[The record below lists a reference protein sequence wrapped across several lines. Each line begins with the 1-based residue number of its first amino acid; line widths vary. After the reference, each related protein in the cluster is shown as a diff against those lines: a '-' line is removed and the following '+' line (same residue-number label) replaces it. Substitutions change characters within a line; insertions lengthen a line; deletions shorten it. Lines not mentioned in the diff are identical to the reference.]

1 MKFWRTPT
9 AIDSSENAERYAA
22 RILMGKNI
30 RQSNH
35 KVQETLSIQ
44 VFKEI
49 LKEVILKEEILKGEA
64 LKEVILKEEILN
76 VLLKVV
82 PCTETLKLKHY
93 MMKFLNFHGMKY
105 L

>member
-22 RILMGKNI
+22 RILMGKKI

-49 LKEVILKEEILKGEA
+49 LKGV
-64 LKEVILKEEILN
+64 N
-76 VLLKVV
+76 
-82 PCTETLKLKHY
+82 
-93 MMKFLNFHGMKY
+93 LNFG
-105 L
+105 